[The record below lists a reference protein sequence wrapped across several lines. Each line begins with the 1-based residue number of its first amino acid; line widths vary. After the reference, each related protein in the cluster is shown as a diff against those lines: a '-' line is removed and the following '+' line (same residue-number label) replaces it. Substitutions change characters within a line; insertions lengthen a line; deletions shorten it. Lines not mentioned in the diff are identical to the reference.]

1 MPSLLAMKRNNEVD
15 CRQVPGGRDELTV
28 ILMEWQEKLLKRC
41 KTVANIAC

>member
-1 MPSLLAMKRNNEVD
+1 MKEIAGKCQEGEMNR
-15 CRQVPGGRDELTV
+15 ELTV